1 MLPRLFALFVVSPG
15 HRVERDEI
23 AYHLWPNGGA
33 SVGRISRHLSDLRDR
48 LDGRVG
54 RLGSGG
60 CSMDLTDSHVDLLHF
75 RDEVQR
81 SRDLSPFARFDVL
94 RGVLERWLPD
104 GPLRGLPGAGFQLRR
119 AELLTERSGAVV
131 TCVAAAWDAGEHEW
145 LLKETEEFLERFP
158 VDKKSDEQVFRYRLL
173 ATIERSLRAAKQLIK
188 ERKKTCGAPIDPELA
203 QLFREISRNS
213 HQAGRPRTGTLS
225 QPIPRQLPFPER
237 ALHGRSADLASMCRY
252 LAQCRAEGRPA
263 LILLTGLAGVGKS
276 ALATRLCRMVET
288 EFPDGTLY
296 ANLYGF
302 AGEGVAPAEPGQVL
316 RRFLSDMGVRAEAA
330 DLDAL
335 SSTLRTRLA
344 SRSLIMVLD
353 DAAHVDQVLP
363 LLPGAGTSAVIITS
377 RYLLPD
383 LSADKDVRVCS
394 LEPLDRESAA
404 EVLYAEMAP
413 GVRNKCEAAV
423 DRLVDL
429 CGRLPLA
436 LSLIAGRVRN
446 RPPQGVA
453 ELVTLLGKDHQRLR
467 ELHEPGR
474 SLSMQLAL
482 GCSVRALS
490 PGARWLLWQLAV
502 HPGPSI
508 DWDAAMD
515 LGAVGPGHRT
525 ERFLTELIE
534 ANLVEFAAYR
544 YRLHDLVRA
553 YARHEVLPNDGEPL
567 EELRER
573 TVRQVLEHQ
582 LHNVAACDRVIDPQR
597 TLPIADPGVLRVVEP
612 DTEERAMSYL
622 DAEYETVLR
631 GIDLAAQ
638 HDLGQYV
645 WLTSMALV
653 SYQWRRGRHAEAERL
668 LRGALE
674 ASRELATPTQQA
686 MVYRML
692 AGSQIRSG
700 SFELGLRN
708 VEAAVRISSGR
719 DDSSSRLS
727 LALSLHMRAVG
738 HERRGDLQAAEDDH
752 RRALRLF
759 DAVSNS
765 AGVAAALNGIGTVR
779 HARGEHDEALRHCGE
794 ALRIFETTDD
804 ANGRANALTTLAGIH
819 ASRSEREEALRLYER
834 AARIYQGLSYWPN
847 EAKVRFRIAGIQ
859 LSAGHTDAA
868 VEALERVVVLREF
881 MGDDTGVREVLEQ
894 LESLR

>member
-1 MLPRLFALFVVSPG
+1 
-15 HRVERDEI
+15 
-23 AYHLWPNGGA
+23 
-33 SVGRISRHLSDLRDR
+33 
-48 LDGRVG
+48 
-54 RLGSGG
+54 
-60 CSMDLTDSHVDLLHF
+60 
-75 RDEVQR
+75 
-81 SRDLSPFARFDVL
+81 
-94 RGVLERWLPD
+94 
-104 GPLRGLPGAGFQLRR
+104 
-119 AELLTERSGAVV
+119 
-131 TCVAAAWDAGEHEW
+131 
-145 LLKETEEFLERFP
+145 
-158 VDKKSDEQVFRYRLL
+158 
-173 ATIERSLRAAKQLIK
+173 
-188 ERKKTCGAPIDPELA
+188 
-203 QLFREISRNS
+203 
-213 HQAGRPRTGTLS
+213 
-225 QPIPRQLPFPER
+225 
-237 ALHGRSADLASMCRY
+237 
-252 LAQCRAEGRPA
+252 
-263 LILLTGLAGVGKS
+263 
-276 ALATRLCRMVET
+276 
-288 EFPDGTLY
+288 
-296 ANLYGF
+296 
-302 AGEGVAPAEPGQVL
+302 
-316 RRFLSDMGVRAEAA
+316 
-330 DLDAL
+330 
-335 SSTLRTRLA
+335 
-344 SRSLIMVLD
+344 
-353 DAAHVDQVLP
+353 
-363 LLPGAGTSAVIITS
+363 
-377 RYLLPD
+377 
-383 LSADKDVRVCS
+383 
-394 LEPLDRESAA
+394 
-404 EVLYAEMAP
+404 
-413 GVRNKCEAAV
+413 
-423 DRLVDL
+423 
-429 CGRLPLA
+429 
-436 LSLIAGRVRN
+436 
-446 RPPQGVA
+446 
-453 ELVTLLGKDHQRLR
+453 
-467 ELHEPGR
+467 
-474 SLSMQLAL
+474 
-482 GCSVRALS
+482 
-490 PGARWLLWQLAV
+490 
-502 HPGPSI
+502 
-508 DWDAAMD
+508 
-515 LGAVGPGHRT
+515 
-525 ERFLTELIE
+525 
-534 ANLVEFAAYR
+534 
-544 YRLHDLVRA
+544 
-553 YARHEVLPNDGEPL
+553 
-567 EELRER
+567 
-573 TVRQVLEHQ
+573 
-582 LHNVAACDRVIDPQR
+582 VIDPQR

-612 DTEERAMSYL
+612 DSEERAMSYL

-674 ASRELATPTQQA
+674 ASHELATPTQQA